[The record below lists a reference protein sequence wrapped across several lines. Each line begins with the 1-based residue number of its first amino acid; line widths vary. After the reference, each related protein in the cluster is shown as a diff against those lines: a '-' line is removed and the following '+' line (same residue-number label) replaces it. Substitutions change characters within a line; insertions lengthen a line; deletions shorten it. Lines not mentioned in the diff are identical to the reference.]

1 MNLKHGLTLLP
12 VVLLAACQPSL
23 PTVAA
28 GDAGPPQVHRL
39 RVGVYVSGDGL
50 RSPAFA
56 FWDTALN
63 DTCGSWADEHGVHR
77 CFPTS
82 TVPYNPRSYLD
93 DACTQEVLL
102 AQTGQEG
109 TLQGVTL
116 SLDNNYPLRLNRA
129 GSPVAG
135 TTYWTGTV
143 GPAGC
148 EVHPVPSGY
157 GLYTLG
163 ADVTST
169 LETLE
174 FQWMDA
180 P

>member
-1 MNLKHGLTLLP
+1 MNLKHALTLLP
-12 VVLLAACQPSL
+12 VVLLAACQPSTL
-23 PTVAA
+23 PTVTA
-28 GDAGPPQVHRL
+28 GDAAAQVHRL
-39 RVGVYVSGDGL
+39 RVGVYVSGDGVRVPL
-50 RSPAFA
+50 GM

-63 DTCGSWADEHGVHR
+63 DNCESLSDEHGVHR

-102 AQTGQEG
+102 ARTGQEG
-109 TLQGVTL
+109 TLQGVVL
-116 SLDNNYPLRLNRA
+116 SLDNNYPMRLHRA

-135 TTYWTGTV
+135 TGYWNKGIF
-143 GPAGC
+143 AQC

-157 GLYTLG
+157 GLYALG
-163 ADVTST
+163 PDVTST

-174 FQWMDA
+174 FHWVDA